1 MRIIHSIP
9 VLRLDRGGPVRAALD
24 LCQLLTDAGHDV
36 TIWTNDPTDTPPR
49 WDGRHPEH
57 PSVVDLGPLAVR
69 NQLLRPRQL
78 RLVRELIEPI
88 HAVHLHGMW
97 ELCNAQ
103 IATIARDVGVAYFL
117 SPHGMLDT
125 DCMNHRAWKKRL
137 HMRII
142 GNAMLRGTRRIH
154 LTARLELEQS
164 QAHFDPRKGVVIP
177 FPIDARGFEN
187 LPGPAEALARFPQ
200 LASAKHRLMFLG
212 RLHPIKGIERLLRAA
227 ASIIA
232 EGTDLLV
239 VLTGPGEESY
249 IQELRTLAAELRIAE
264 RVLMTG
270 PASGS
275 LKLSLLQS
283 SAAMVLPS
291 YHENQGMVLLE
302 ALATGTPI
310 ITTNGVKIW
319 QELQA
324 SGAAKI
330 TDGDPANMAQAAR
343 EYLLDEASRAIA
355 GAKGRDW
362 VMKFVEPDEIRAKF
376 HAMYAADP
384 IGDGSTRR

>member
-1 MRIIHSIP
+1 M
-9 VLRLDRGGPVRAALD
+9 RAALD
-24 LCQLLTDAGHDV
+24 LCQLLSDAGHDV
-36 TIWTNDPTDTPPR
+36 TIWTNDPADAPPN

-57 PSVVDLGPLAVR
+57 PTVINLGPLAVR

-78 RLVRELIEPI
+78 RLVRELIEPA

-103 IATIARDVGVAYFL
+103 IATIARDIGVPYFV

-137 HMRII
+137 HMWFL
-142 GNAMLRGTRRIH
+142 GKAMLRGAHRIH

-177 FPIDARGFEN
+177 FPIDARGFAN
-187 LPGPAEALARFPQ
+187 LPGPAEALSRFPQ
-200 LASAKHRLMFLG
+200 IAGAAHRLMFLG

-227 ASIIA
+227 AALIA
-232 EGTDLLV
+232 AGTDLLV
-239 VLTGPGEESY
+239 VLTGPGDESY
-249 IQELRTLAAELRIAE
+249 IQELRKLIDELGIRD

-330 TDGDPANMAQAAR
+330 TDGEPAQIAAAAR
-343 EYLLDEASRAIA
+343 EYLASEPARVAA
-355 GAKGRDW
+355 GAKGREW

-384 IGDGSTRR
+384 IGTAPRAR